1 MITLHN
7 CLYFTLPQIIL
18 IHQFCVKSGLEYI
31 SYMKKSKKMYDG
43 TELLRVFIFLQYSV
57 KIEDVQCSEI

>member
-18 IHQFCVKSGLEYI
+18 IQFCVKSGLEYI
-31 SYMKKSKKMYDG
+31 SYVKKSKKIYDG
-43 TELLRVFIFLQYSV
+43 TELLSVFIFLQDRV
-57 KIEDVQCSEI
+57 KIEDVQCSGI